1 MQRGSSEAWNFPPG
15 KGQPV
20 GKGQETELHWDDA
33 GADKYKQL
41 EGKFLTQ
48 MTDRSAREDVLLKL
62 VFTRKA
68 VECMKVEGSLDC
80 GDCKSLEQYE
90 LREMTKKR
98 SRISQRQPP

>member
-1 MQRGSSEAWNFPPG
+1 MWVRVRGQNCTGDA
-15 KGQPV
+15 
-20 GKGQETELHWDDA
+20 ET
-33 GADKYKQL
+33 DKCKQL

-62 VFTRKA
+62 ILTRKA

-80 GDCKSLEQYE
+80 GDCKSLEQYN
-90 LREMTKKR
+90 LREVTVTN